1 MYVVCSVPILSLTP
15 TSARQHSVLAHGLFV
30 DSIRRTEHVGA
41 SQLPKTS
48 HNESYLDI
56 KTLTMAS
63 SRLTL
68 IFSEEDALCGAA
80 DSSLTSD
87 RARTEEA
94 IQREHTLDKPS
105 SISSTNMIRL
115 FGRFCI
121 SVRCKVDLSF
131 SIF

>member
-1 MYVVCSVPILSLTP
+1 MYVVCSVPVLSLTP
-15 TSARQHSVLAHGLFV
+15 ASARQHSVLVHELFV

-41 SQLPKTS
+41 SQLPKRN
-48 HNESYLDI
+48 HNKAYLDI
-56 KTLTMAS
+56 NMLTIAS

-68 IFSEEDALCGAA
+68 TFNEGELRGAT
-80 DSSLTSD
+80 DLSLASD

-94 IQREHTLDKPS
+94 IQREYTLDKPS
-105 SISSTNMIRL
+105 SISSTNMVRL